1 MSTRGD
7 EKSAGVTSG
16 TPIKS
21 SAEKSHSAP
30 TIVGESMNI
39 RKIANHSTNT
49 AISTTEATE
58 RSTSGRA
65 ASSASSSA
73 VAASSSV
80 VSAFPLDAT
89 VKSWKEVWAEL
100 KKLGWTCKN
109 GKGLMVDYFYIKP
122 GRKLKG
128 GVLGDDYFIGHED
141 VMQSLLSLSHRWGAA
156 ALRAAEAS
164 SETSFMLVVVVVVLA
179 AAGGILVVVRV
190 ALAALAARV
199 MVVVLL
205 ANGVPSVV
213 RVSHS
218 HNTRMGCRRIA
229 TTAPRALA
237 GSSYDQMRRQLR
249 MQHKEERGL
258 QGCPLHHQVARS
270 RNRSS

>member
-21 SAEKSHSAP
+21 LAEKSHSAP

-39 RKIANHSTNT
+39 QKIANHSTNT

-141 VMQSLLSLSHRWGAA
+141 VMQYYHKGGAAVAAAVAADIAAEIAAAA
-156 ALRAAEAS
+156 ALTGVADNSADIKSQAAEEQSLNEAASADSEPSEADGCIPADILLPAAEAV
-164 SETSFMLVVVVVVLA
+164 EAV
-179 AAGGILVVVRV
+179 
-190 ALAALAARV
+190 
-199 MVVVLL
+199 
-205 ANGVPSVV
+205 SV
-213 RVSHS
+213 
-218 HNTRMGCRRIA
+218 
-229 TTAPRALA
+229 
-237 GSSYDQMRRQLR
+237 
-249 MQHKEERGL
+249 
-258 QGCPLHHQVARS
+258 
-270 RNRSS
+270 